1 MYQVWFL
8 FNSISLGDLENIGE
22 SLYNHWSV
30 TKKKTKLIYLVVGV
44 GIVFK
49 VF

>member
-8 FNSISLGDLENIGE
+8 LNSISLGDLENIGE

-30 TKKKTKLIYLVVGV
+30 TKKTKPIYLVVGV